1 MGIKSIKSIDKILT
15 MRATWS
21 RRDVLDFLTEIIDGG
36 VIPHGRFRDSSDGN
50 MVPRRRFRDSSD
62 SSRRMYTRRRYR
74 DSVKGDGNEPP
85 FTYYHRNTR
94 HSVFHDLL
102 DALTTSAKKMKALT
116 AEIQSLEEEGAELCK
131 AMNMTE
137 EQMKDEIKRFMA
149 FERYGEILAE
159 IGIAEKKLHQ
169 AKEEM
174 AK

>member
-94 HSVFHDLL
+94 HSVFRDLL
-102 DALTTSAKKMKALT
+102 DALSEIIDPVGKLAARVSRPGRRGRPGRDSSDFGRSWLSNFGSA
-116 AEIQSLEEEGAELCK
+116 
-131 AMNMTE
+131 NWF
-137 EQMKDEIKRFMA
+137 IKQFNKQHN
-149 FERYGEILAE
+149 I
-159 IGIAEKKLHQ
+159 H
-169 AKEEM
+169 
-174 AK
+174 